1 MKIDNK
7 SKVSLIFFIRQGKA
21 TNWHHSRPARSIRQH
36 SMLKNKIANRFVI
49 YLNVT
54 KWNLYEE
61 ISMFMINKLI
71 KKL

>member
-1 MKIDNK
+1 
-7 SKVSLIFFIRQGKA
+7 
-21 TNWHHSRPARSIRQH
+21 
-36 SMLKNKIANRFVI
+36 MLKNKIANRFVI

-71 KKL
+71 KNYKNIRNLNNILIVFLFYMLW